1 MPASLVGIVLW
12 CMPKT
17 WDHISPSLGTL
28 CVSLQMRVLWR
39 RLLRERGGGGLSPSA
54 SPTIANE
61 FFFEEINLSSCSI
74 YFQIYFQSMV
84 MDGINMAEE
93 NAFGGEIEIERFPT
107 HIIEARSKDLIP
119 VFDYLQTPKFQ
130 QARCVKSYLCLPI
143 LLILRM
149 HVNPFFTCTQV
160 HIFELFGS

>member
-1 MPASLVGIVLW
+1 
-12 CMPKT
+12 
-17 WDHISPSLGTL
+17 
-28 CVSLQMRVLWR
+28 
-39 RLLRERGGGGLSPSA
+39 
-54 SPTIANE
+54 
-61 FFFEEINLSSCSI
+61 
-74 YFQIYFQSMV
+74 MV

-130 QARCVKSYLCLPI
+130 QARCAESSLCLPV

-149 HVNPFFTCTQV
+149 HVNSFFTCTEVQ
-160 HIFELFGS
+160 IFEVSGL